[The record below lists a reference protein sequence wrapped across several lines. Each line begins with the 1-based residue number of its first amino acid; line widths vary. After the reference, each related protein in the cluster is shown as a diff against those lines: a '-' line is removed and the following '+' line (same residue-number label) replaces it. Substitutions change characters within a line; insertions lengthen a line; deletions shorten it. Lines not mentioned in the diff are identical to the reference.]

1 MKFKELTDSDKAIIY
16 KIHVDNSLPWDTR
29 MSLLM
34 SRYGI
39 SERTARKWIAKLGFS
54 KFVEPENEVISKA
67 KVKTVSNSKYYFLS
81 WAQNATPVHTPFLH
95 NIKTYAEYL
104 GAELYIV
111 PGRYRNPTSVFT
123 DQKDDWWDTSIED
136 YLTLSRMGL
145 HKGVTLAADVKVQ
158 PTASDPLSGFEGLTG
173 ESSTIF
179 GHPRVHLK
187 TLPVLEGHPFKFLF
201 TTGAVTIPNY
211 TDSKAGKKGEFHH
224 TYGFV
229 IVEVKDDDTYFIR
242 QVTADPNGNFYD
254 ILNKIENNTVS
265 VIDSVESYIMGDLHS
280 SEKDEPLF
288 EATLSYL
295 DILRPK
301 NVVLHDVFSGK
312 SISHHERKDPIKQFQ
327 KLQSGDAYLE
337 KEIDITLDDIE
348 TLLPYNPVIVRS
360 NHDCYEKTTE
370 FLTETGWKLYEDIN
384 ESDKLA
390 QFDSQL
396 NVSFDTPLARIEK
409 TAKSIVTVESNYS
422 KQMITLN
429 HDVVYDGVKCK
440 FSDIDK
446 NHPEKLPSFGFTKNE
461 DAVITDDMLRV
472 LSWVLSDATIVF
484 NTLKSGDK
492 SLDRIQFKL
501 SKERKIERL
510 IYLLESEGIKYTHKK
525 ATMSGINK
533 LQPYY
538 IRIYSDDAR
547 KLYSYFDNGSIHH
560 MPRIFNKLSVR
571 QINLLFKEF
580 VMSDG
585 HTNQWGMTTMV
596 SINKEYLGDL
606 QRLAIMGG
614 IPCSL
619 RYVGDNSGKFKNSK
633 PQYDLHWRNDNLVNG
648 KSKAQKIN
656 ISINEEYN
664 DLVYCFEM
672 PLGTLITRVDGKVAF
687 SGNCWLDRWV
697 VDQDWKK
704 ELHNSPKYLKY
715 ALVLLENRAEDG
727 LFPYI
732 VRERF
737 GDRVRCLKLN
747 DSFKIC
753 GWELAQHGDK
763 GANGSRGGIEQFR
776 RFNTK
781 IITADSHVAHRKD
794 GAISVGTHSKAR
806 MGFNNGP
813 SSWCNA
819 DAIIH
824 ENGKA
829 QHLIFF
835 NNEFTTILNGK
846 TKHYT

>member
-67 KVKTVSNSKYYFLS
+67 KVKNVSSSKYYFLS

-123 DQKDDWWDTSIED
+123 DLKDDWWDTSIEE

-145 HKGVTLAADVKVQ
+145 HKGVTLVADVKVQ

-229 IVEVKDDDTYFIR
+229 IVEVKDDETYFIR

-254 ILNKIENNTVS
+254 LLNKVENNTVS
-265 VIDSVESYIMGDLHS
+265 IIPGVEAYVMGDLHS

-288 EATLSYL
+288 EATLEYL
-295 DILRPK
+295 DILKPK
-301 NVVLHDVFSGK
+301 NLMLHDIFSGK
-312 SISHHERKDPIKQFQ
+312 SISHHERKDPIKQYHKF
-327 KLQSGDAYLE
+327 KSGAAFLE
-337 KEIDITLDDIE
+337 NEIEITLKDIE

-360 NHDCYEKTTE
+360 NHC
-370 FLTETGWKLYEDIN
+370 
-384 ESDKLA
+384 
-390 QFDSQL
+390 
-396 NVSFDTPLARIEK
+396 R
-409 TAKSIVTVESNYS
+409 
-422 KQMITLN
+422 
-429 HDVVYDGVKCK
+429 
-440 FSDIDK
+440 
-446 NHPEKLPSFGFTKNE
+446 
-461 DAVITDDMLRV
+461 
-472 LSWVLSDATIVF
+472 
-484 NTLKSGDK
+484 
-492 SLDRIQFKL
+492 
-501 SKERKIERL
+501 
-510 IYLLESEGIKYTHKK
+510 
-525 ATMSGINK
+525 
-533 LQPYY
+533 
-538 IRIYSDDAR
+538 
-547 KLYSYFDNGSIHH
+547 
-560 MPRIFNKLSVR
+560 
-571 QINLLFKEF
+571 
-580 VMSDG
+580 
-585 HTNQWGMTTMV
+585 
-596 SINKEYLGDL
+596 
-606 QRLAIMGG
+606 
-614 IPCSL
+614 
-619 RYVGDNSGKFKNSK
+619 
-633 PQYDLHWRNDNLVNG
+633 
-648 KSKAQKIN
+648 
-656 ISINEEYN
+656 
-664 DLVYCFEM
+664 
-672 PLGTLITRVDGKVAF
+672 
-687 SGNCWLDRWV
+687 WLDRWI

-704 ELHNSPKYLKY
+704 EIHNSPQYLKY
-715 ALVLLENRAEDG
+715 ALVLLENKAEDG

-737 GDRVRCLKLN
+737 GDRVLCLKLN
-747 DSFKIC
+747 DSFKVC
-753 GWELAQHGDK
+753 GWELANHGDL
-763 GANGSRGGIEQFR
+763 GANGSRGSIEQFR
-776 RFNTK
+776 KFNTK
-781 IITADSHVAHRKD
+781 IITADSHICYRKD
-794 GAISVGTHSKAR
+794 GAVSVGTHSKPR

-813 SSWCNA
+813 SSWCNG

-835 NNEFTTILNGK
+835 NNEFTTLLDGK
-846 TKHYT
+846 TKYHT